1 MRSDLKRVLGVL
13 AGALLGVLVVSIAR
27 GRFALGLLLGAVA
40 ACVIYLPALWVY
52 RRWQDPERGRREAN

>member
-27 GRFALGLLLGAVA
+27 GQSALDLLLGAVA
-40 ACVIYLPALWVY
+40 ACVFFLLALWVY
-52 RRWQDPERGRREAN
+52 RRWQGPERGRARSN